1 MTHAFAESRDHPY
14 TRTGGSD
21 RSLVILSLFAKTRYR
36 LEVWRGGLGEHHMQG
51 AGTLDPVRVV
61 ES

>member
-1 MTHAFAESRDHPY
+1 M
-14 TRTGGSD
+14 
-21 RSLVILSLFAKTRYR
+21 ILSLFAKTRYR